1 MAAKNKGLGKG
12 LDALL
17 GGNTKKEVKV
27 AETKV
32 PVPEEAETY
41 LKVRMIEPN
50 REQPRKEFKEEE
62 LKELAE
68 SIKTYGIIQPLVVV
82 KKKDYYQ
89 IVAGERRWRAAKL
102 AGLKEVPV
110 IIKKYTEKE
119 IAEISLIE
127 NIQRESLNPVE
138 EAEAYQTLL
147 REYGMTQEE
156 LAERLS
162 KSRTKITNAMRL
174 LKLPEAVKEMVLNG
188 KLSEGH
194 AKVLLS
200 VEDPK
205 ELTAYAE
212 KVISEALSVRETEKL
227 LKKKKPSQKAPKV
240 LKNQAV
246 YDDVE
251 EKLKAKLGTRV
262 AIKRSKDN
270 AGKIEIEFYTLE
282 DFERIYGHI
291 H

>member
-17 GGNTKKEVKV
+17 GGNTKKEVKA
-27 AETKV
+27 AETKA
-32 PVPEEAETY
+32 PVQEEAETY

-68 SIKTYGIIQPLVVV
+68 SIKTYGVIQPLVVV

-127 NIQRESLNPVE
+127 NIQRENLNPVE

-212 KVISEALSVRETEKL
+212 KAVSEALSVRETEKL
-227 LKKKKPSQKAPKV
+227 IKKKKPSQKAPKV

-251 EKLKAKLGTRV
+251 EKLKTKLGTRV
-262 AIKRSKDN
+262 TIKRSKDN

>member
-41 LKVRMIEPN
+41 LKVRVIEPN

-127 NIQRESLNPVE
+127 NIQRENLNPVE

-174 LKLPEAVKEMVLNG
+174 LKLPEAVKQMVLNG

-212 KVISEALSVRETEKL
+212 KVVSEALSVRETEKL
-227 LKKKKPSQKAPKV
+227 IKKKKPSQKAPKV

-251 EKLKAKLGTRV
+251 EKLKTKLGTRV